1 MKVIDMHC
9 DTIYEINRLQKAGE
23 NVELRDNHLNISL
36 NKMKKGDYLLQNF
49 AMFTHLKKD
58 GDPFQHVQH
67 LIDTFYLELE
77 KNQDMIQIAYTY
89 DDIEKKCE
97 ISKNECNINIR
108 RRRSCS

>member
-36 NKMKKGDYLLQNF
+36 NKMKKGDYLLQNI

-58 GDPFQHVQH
+58 GDTFQNV
-67 LIDTFYLELE
+67 
-77 KNQDMIQIAYTY
+77 
-89 DDIEKKCE
+89 
-97 ISKNECNINIR
+97 
-108 RRRSCS
+108 